1 MIKLL
6 ESSLLNVILPLLAA
20 VMLISIACNK
30 KSTDSM
36 TDIDSKRKTALGFAS
51 SYLGNKSEVIP
62 NRDSTYFLC
71 LKQNEPKTSFA
82 VIDLNSNV
90 LIKTQ
95 SVRGKVEW
103 HDSHS
108 IIVKERPGVI
118 EDKRKKPSDYQRIIN
133 IKEGN

>member
-1 MIKLL
+1 M
-6 ESSLLNVILPLLAA
+6 PLIAA
-20 VMLISIACNK
+20 IMLISIACNK

-71 LKQNEPKTSFA
+71 LKQNEPMTSFA
-82 VIDLNSNV
+82 VIDLNTNV
-90 LIKTQ
+90 RIKTQ
-95 SVRGKVEW
+95 SIRGKVEW
-103 HDSHS
+103 HDSQS
-108 IIVKERPGVI
+108 IIVKERPSVI
-118 EDKRKKPSDYQRIIN
+118 EDKRKKPSDYHRIIN